1 MSPKAASKSKPQW
14 WKAKK
19 ERKKQSIGKLESAAI
34 PQVDNASRKRKRPA
48 SQQADAASRF
58 KCTSKAAEYAA
69 AEDGNSDAD
78 SGEKEG
84 DAVTELEGIVH
95 GGVLLLLHRAT
106 STVYSS
112 ERDAA
117 GQLIAVGSWC
127 NGTVTLTEAVA
138 LSGTEIASI
147 PAASPAAETEAA
159 DIEYAF
165 HVDQDDHCETCAEA
179 YVHVAPLLSG
189 LAAAVSKTDAKL
201 RIYDPCKCAHLQPN
215 FVSGLC
221 LNSWRVMTKL

>member
-14 WKAKK
+14 WRAKK
-19 ERKKQSIGKLESAAI
+19 ERKKQAATKLESAAI

-58 KCTSKAAEYAA
+58 KCTGKAAEYAA
-69 AEDGNSDAD
+69 AGDVNSDAD
-78 SGEKEG
+78 SGQEE
-84 DAVTELEGIVH
+84 DDSVTELEGIVH
-95 GGVLLLLHRAT
+95 GGALLLLHRAT

-112 ERDAA
+112 KRDAA
-117 GQLIAVGSWC
+117 GQLITVGSWRD
-127 NGTVTLTEAVA
+127 GTVTLTETVA
-138 LSGTEIASI
+138 LSATEMESST
-147 PAASPAAETEAA
+147 AAPPAAEAEAA

-189 LAAAVSKTDAKL
+189 LAAALGKTDAKL
-201 RIYDPCKCAHLQPN
+201 RIYDPCKCVHLQPK

-221 LNSWRVMTKL
+221 LSSWRVMTML